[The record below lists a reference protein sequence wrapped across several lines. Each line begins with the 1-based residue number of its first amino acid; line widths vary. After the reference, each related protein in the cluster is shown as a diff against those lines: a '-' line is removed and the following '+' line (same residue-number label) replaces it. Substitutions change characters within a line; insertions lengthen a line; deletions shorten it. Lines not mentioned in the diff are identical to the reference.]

1 MFEGQ
6 MFKSKVCLWKLSIF
20 PLLSLQTEVSD
31 FETFPPLVGYT
42 HVKSCLTEWILLE
55 LKQRRFKFI
64 HVFQN
69 TIGFLNQSKKLDVY
83 VLDVDLCACTGLH
96 SCINCSTDKV
106 RCLNLDCL
114 SKNSSVT
121 QRLTDFI
128 SVFQFSESKES
139 VIWQKF

>member
-1 MFEGQ
+1 M
-6 MFKSKVCLWKLSIF
+6 
-20 PLLSLQTEVSD
+20 D
-31 FETFPPLVGYT
+31 PPRT
-42 HVKSCLTEWILLE
+42 KT
-55 LKQRRFKFI
+55 I

-139 VIWQKF
+139 VI

>member
-1 MFEGQ
+1 MFEGRK
-6 MFKSKVCLWKLSIF
+6 FKSKVCLWKLSIF

-42 HVKSCLTEWILLE
+42 HVKSCLTQWILLE
-55 LKQRRFKFI
+55 LKQRRFQFVHI
-64 HVFQN
+64 SQN
-69 TIGFLNQSKKLDVY
+69 TNRFLNQSKKLEVY
-83 VLDVDLCACTGLH
+83 ILDVDLCACTGLH